1 MYRIN
6 YNIKKSISQEQVDF
20 SFEVIKWNEYLFKWV
35 NTNFEVKVMDA
46 NHRKLGLSDL
56 LDQDLSCY
64 EYYYS
69 LSKELRNKI
78 KEMDVNTFEE
88 MQDIVQQ
95 EQGRES

>member
-20 SFEVIKWNEYLFKWV
+20 SFEVIKWNEYLSKWV

>member
-1 MYRIN
+1 
-6 YNIKKSISQEQVDF
+6 
-20 SFEVIKWNEYLFKWV
+20 
-35 NTNFEVKVMDA
+35 MDA

-69 LSKELRNKI
+69 LSRELRNKI

-88 MQDIVQQ
+88 MQDIVRQ
-95 EQGRES
+95 EQKRET

>member
-1 MYRIN
+1 
-6 YNIKKSISQEQVDF
+6 
-20 SFEVIKWNEYLFKWV
+20 
-35 NTNFEVKVMDA
+35 MDA

-69 LSKELRNKI
+69 LSRKLRNKI

-88 MQDIVQQ
+88 MQDIVRQ
-95 EQGRES
+95 EQKREA